1 MTAIH
6 CAVLLLWGAS
16 LPLQAAAGD
25 PIEDLMASTCRIKI
39 KGSSSTGFL
48 VSKGGEGKPS
58 LFLVTAAHVFDE
70 KAETLCTLVLRG
82 RTDDRSWVRK
92 EVKVSFRDGEAALF
106 RRHAD
111 LDVAVLPVTLP
122 AGVVMKPLEFRQLA
136 EASWGE
142 DRRIKAGQ
150 EVFMPC
156 FPAGVE
162 GNAAGWP
169 LLRKGSIATHPLA
182 PLKEARS
189 ILLDIPVFGGESGAP
204 VAWCGGESPVVIG
217 IQVGM
222 HRRTDKSSSPFEE
235 KTQHMPL
242 GVGIVV
248 QSPFIRDTIDLFAK

>member
-1 MTAIH
+1 MTSTL
-6 CAVLLLWGAS
+6 CAVLLSLGTA
-16 LPLQAAAGD
+16 LPLQGAAGD

-39 KGSSSTGFL
+39 KGSTSTGFL
-48 VSKGGEGKPS
+48 VSMGGEGKPS

-70 KAETLCTLVLRG
+70 KTETVCTLVLRG
-82 RTDDRSWVRK
+82 RGEDRSWIRK
-92 EVKVSFRDGEAALF
+92 EVKVPFKDDAAALF

-111 LDVAVLPVTLP
+111 LDVAALPVTLP
-122 AGVVMKPLEFRQLA
+122 AGSVMKPLEFRQLA
-136 EASWGE
+136 DASWAE
-142 DRRIKAGQ
+142 ERRIKAGQ

-204 VAWCGGESPVVIG
+204 VAWCGGEMPVVIG

-248 QSPFIRDTIDLFAK
+248 QSPFIRDTLELFAK